1 MPLPNKY
8 SDLSAEDIIE
18 GLILSSK
25 LDGYDDVSTITEET
39 TSLKHELL
47 MRFKKLETENKN
59 LRKNYHDLGW
69 KVNQQY

>member
-1 MPLPNKY
+1 MSLPNKY

-39 TSLKHELL
+39 TSLKHELIL
-47 MRFKKLETENKN
+47 RFKKLERNNKQLN
-59 LRKNYHDLGW
+59 NKVSDLCW
-69 KVNQQY
+69 DISQ